1 MWKNLNYID
10 LNKRDKLSGTF
21 TDLTHCMQR
30 SWFVFFVLCCKFFTF
45 LLIVCAGFHRLFNLK
60 RYWIVGGAYSN
71 GGRWCHCPGIL
82 PGDYALWIAEQQRQ
96 QQQQCVQ
103 RRMLHLWL
111 INVPAIWDDD
121 DDDNVDDH
129 DDEED
134 DDDDEHDDVDHY
146 EQLFGGANGR

>member
-1 MWKNLNYID
+1 
-10 LNKRDKLSGTF
+10 
-21 TDLTHCMQR
+21 
-30 SWFVFFVLCCKFFTF
+30 
-45 LLIVCAGFHRLFNLK
+45 
-60 RYWIVGGAYSN
+60 
-71 GGRWCHCPGIL
+71 
-82 PGDYALWIAEQQRQ
+82 
-96 QQQQCVQ
+96 
-103 RRMLHLWL
+103 MLHLWL

>member
-1 MWKNLNYID
+1 MLAFIGFSTWKDIGL
-10 LNKRDKLSGTF
+10 
-21 TDLTHCMQR
+21 
-30 SWFVFFVLCCKFFTF
+30 W
-45 LLIVCAGFHRLFNLK
+45 AGPIRTGG
-60 RYWIVGGAYSN
+60 GGAIGLAY
-71 GGRWCHCPGIL
+71 CL
-82 PGDYALWIAEQQRQ
+82 GDYALWIAEQQRQ

-134 DDDDEHDDVDHY
+134 DDDDEHDDVDDY